1 MRAFLGLV
9 FAAALIAAPMTGAAA
24 KEPISKAQISEAL
37 TAEGYKVVSY
47 GPDRLRVDVGSQ
59 PILIVVDGPDGDI
72 SYITY
77 ISGLT
82 VQQVG
87 YQFLSS
93 FNRDVKFG
101 RAYVDGDGDITLQM
115 DRNSSGG
122 VSMQNVVSDL
132 DVFVDLV
139 SRFMSELERR
149 ASA

>member
-1 MRAFLGLV
+1 MKGFLGL
-9 FAAALIAAPMTGAAA
+9 AAALALVAAPLESAGAKA
-24 KEPISKAQISEAL
+24 PVSKAEIADAL
-37 TAEGYKVVSY
+37 TAEGYTVRNF
-47 GPDRLRVDVGSQ
+47 GPDKLRVDVDGQ
-59 PILIVVDGPDGDI
+59 PIMIVVDGPDGDI
-72 SYITY
+72 SYITW

-82 VQQVG
+82 IQQVG
-87 YQFLSS
+87 HPFLSA

-101 RAYVDGDGDITLQM
+101 RAYVDGDGDITIQM
-115 DRNSSGG
+115 DRNASGG